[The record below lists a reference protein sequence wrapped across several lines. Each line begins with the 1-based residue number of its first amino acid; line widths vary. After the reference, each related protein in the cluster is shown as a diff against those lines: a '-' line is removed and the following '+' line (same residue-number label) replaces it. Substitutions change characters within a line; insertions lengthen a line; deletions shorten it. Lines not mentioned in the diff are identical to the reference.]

1 MSSKLVN
8 EQNES
13 SSRPVLKRNVRL
25 DSSHAQQAYRRNF
38 DQFGK
43 DSITLTVTGRIY
55 APDQVVSDYV
65 ESLRAGMIAL
75 QADLQLENERC
86 KHLMNTHGIVDE
98 VEYTS
103 PWMVSAE
110 ITTPLAGL
118 YLQLILGLD
127 TAIKSIDTL
136 WHTGVVNDKVRT
148 DRTYELRQRVIKAG
162 GKLRG
167 YATLIRKYRNNK
179 LNPDGAD
186 DEGSESLEEASVSDE
201 VAVSD
206 HGTDEKVVVLKSGPK
221 AAKVARG

>member
-38 DQFGK
+38 DQFCK

-65 ESLRAGMIAL
+65 ESLRAGMVAL

-86 KHLMNTHGIVDE
+86 QHLMNTNGIVGE

-103 PWMVSAE
+103 PWTVSAE

-136 WHTGVVNDKVRT
+136 WHTGILDDKLRT

-179 LNPDGAD
+179 LNPERADEEEIEGAD
-186 DEGSESLEEASVSDE
+186 EMANL
-201 VAVSD
+201 D
-206 HGTDEKVVVLKSGPK
+206 HGTDETVVVLKRGSK
-221 AAKVARG
+221 AAKVASG